1 MADDVFISYAHKDR
15 EFVDRLAGDLHQ
27 RGALVFFDRSDLKP
41 GDDWR
46 QVILDNIQGCKVF
59 VFIISPIS
67 VTRPEVLWELEQARK
82 AEKRI
87 IPVIYRTAKM
97 SKELAEY
104 VGRIQYVD
112 LRSGSYAD
120 NFQFLLDG
128 LVAGAALPEPPGLR
142 EFLRK
147 PAPIHWKSV
156 WGRMPGWGL
165 AWGLGWFIFWLVI
178 ALILLFAGLGSES
191 SLSGADL
198 LAFFALVVSGG
209 LGGVAGGLVAGF
221 ITMVVLR
228 RNAPS
233 VAWPHMS
240 PAIGIWAVSGPLG
253 TAVSVGLTVL
263 LINIGVLVAS
273 SPDVDCSGL
282 GFQDCLGQLFG
293 ATIQYAFNLAVLL
306 CGFSFLFMLG
316 TWFLTGMFAGWWAVR
331 RIRRMEPGIDRR
343 QSTRVSLGWGC
354 GAVSAALMFLVFLGV
369 LVALTS

>member
-1 MADDVFISYAHKDR
+1 MADDIFVSYAHKDK

-27 RGALVFFDRSDLKP
+27 RGASVFFDRSDLKP

-59 VFIISPIS
+59 IFIISPIS

-82 AEKRI
+82 AQKRV
-87 IPVIYRTAKM
+87 IPVIYKTAKM

-128 LVAGAALPEPPGLR
+128 LVAGAALPEPAGLR

-147 PAPIHWKSV
+147 PEPVHWNSD

-191 SLSGADL
+191 SLSGTDL
-198 LAFFALVVSGG
+198 LAFFALAVSGG
-209 LGGVAGGLVAGF
+209 LGGGIGGLVAGF

-273 SPDVDCSGL
+273 SPGVDCSGQS
-282 GFQDCLGQLFG
+282 FQDCIGQIFG
-293 ATIQYAFNLAVLL
+293 ATIQYAINLAVLL
-306 CGFSFLFMLG
+306 CTFSLLFMLG

-331 RIRRMEPGIDRR
+331 RIRRMEPGITRK
-343 QSTRVSLGWGC
+343 QSTGVSLGWGC
-354 GAVSAALMFLVFLGV
+354 GAVTAALMFLVFLGV
-369 LVALTS
+369 IIALTS